1 MSHAWDYKE
10 KIPWGAAPP
19 EAKKSPRWD
28 RTPRAKGENN
38 MKIR

>member
-19 EAKKSPRWD
+19 EAKKKAPGGTDHRGQKE
-28 RTPRAKGENN
+28 R
-38 MKIR
+38 II